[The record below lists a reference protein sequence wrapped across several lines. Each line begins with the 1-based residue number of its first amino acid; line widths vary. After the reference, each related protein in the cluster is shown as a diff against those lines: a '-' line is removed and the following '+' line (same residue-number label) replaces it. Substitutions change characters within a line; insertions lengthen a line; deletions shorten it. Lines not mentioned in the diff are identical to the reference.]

1 MRLLLYIPFLLFS
14 FKAHAFENKSAFL
27 DFSIQESNFVDTIGF
42 EFKKGQ
48 IIIPVTCEGKVYHFC
63 LDTGSGCGVLNATT
77 NITYVATGTV
87 AKNNDANNVS
97 SMSKIVKLENI
108 QLGKLHIA
116 NYPLL
121 LNEKQDFSC
130 LNDGLIGFNLLR
142 KGLKMKIDIQKRHI
156 ILTDQPKMFANES
169 GQAVKYISYDVP
181 LVTFKVSFGLKDYA
195 IFDTGSSVLFSM
207 NKTTIYDGSK
217 LPKRNKGYRA
227 FLSQTIWSDSGYG
240 SISLS
245 GAQYDS
251 CFFMKLQQLNVLGV
265 CLRDVPSQT
274 SNGFCSIGV
283 KILKYGSIVI
293 DPFKQK
299 MLFQPY
305 ENNTTI
311 DVNEAPTNISVGF
324 KDGQCFI
331 SMINP
336 NSDIYKQGG
345 RKGDRIKT
353 LNGDEI
359 TDVCSFLGAYYAD
372 IELRS
377 VVVVN
382 HEGREKTIVIK
393 GNQVRKASSIASE

>member
-1 MRLLLYIPFLLFS
+1 
-14 FKAHAFENKSAFL
+14 
-27 DFSIQESNFVDTIGF
+27 
-42 EFKKGQ
+42 
-48 IIIPVTCEGKVYHFC
+48 
-63 LDTGSGCGVLNATT
+63 
-77 NITYVATGTV
+77 
-87 AKNNDANNVS
+87 
-97 SMSKIVKLENI
+97 MSKIVKLENI

-169 GQAVKYISYDVP
+169 GQAVN
-181 LVTFKVSFGLKDYA
+181 A

-207 NKTTIYDGSK
+207 NKPAIYDGSK
-217 LPKRNKGYRA
+217 LPKRNKEYRA